1 MRDMDSLEAQKR
13 LWGHDGHGIPGAN
26 PNYAS
31 RVRILAAAGV
41 LIVVAGAFA
50 FLAGGH
56 TLSKTAARYIADV
69 KKGDTMQSQ
78 FEQSLHNSP
87 AKSLTIVHD
96 LAQTLR
102 NEDRRLLAQHWP
114 GEVKYSMELLVSSNQ
129 DQISDLNKY
138 ALASPAR
145 RIQLLNQQSE
155 DANQATYADSTIR
168 SELDANPVVT

>member
-1 MRDMDSLEAQKR
+1 MGNVDSLEAQKQ
-13 LWGHDGHGIPGAN
+13 LWGHEGHGIPGAN
-26 PNYAS
+26 PNYSS
-31 RVRILAAAGV
+31 RVRFLAAAGV
-41 LIVVAGAFA
+41 LIVVAGTFA
-50 FLAGGH
+50 FLAGSH
-56 TLSKTAARYIADV
+56 TLSATAARYIADV

-87 AKSLTIVHD
+87 AKSLTIVRD

-102 NEDRRLLAQHWP
+102 KEDRRLLAQRWP

-129 DQISDLNKY
+129 DQISVLGKY
-138 ALASPAR
+138 ALASPTGRA
-145 RIQLLNQQSE
+145 QLLNQQSE